1 MVRLNRH
8 LSDTG
13 SRSARCRRAAR
24 AGDRRTPAELEPSS
38 GALRRRSGPDLIGA
52 IPFGPRD
59 HQTPDSDAAPEG
71 RAAGVG
77 ELVGERI
84 DCGSLVGK
92 EVLGGFTL
100 CEAIAVSSNSIHGVT
115 AEGPVARAAAGEA
128 LPNSTASMTMR
139 TSAARF
145 IIVEPPRAAATY
157 ARA

>member
-1 MVRLNRH
+1 MYASTATCPTQVPGPPGAGERLERGI
-8 LSDTG
+8 DVPR
-13 SRSARCRRAAR
+13 RSWNPVA
-24 AGDRRTPAELEPSS
+24 

-115 AEGPVARAAAGEA
+115 AEGPVARAAAG
-128 LPNSTASMTMR
+128 
-139 TSAARF
+139 
-145 IIVEPPRAAATY
+145 
-157 ARA
+157 